1 MFLIE
6 HEGKAIL
13 ARRGIAIPRGI
24 LIDGTGTGTGTG
36 AVPDADRFA
45 VKAQLAA
52 GGRGKAGLVQIV
64 DAAPLDATVGEIQS
78 MMRAQGAA
86 PLVRVEEA
94 LAIGAEWYMA
104 CRVDDLTQRI
114 EWLFSP
120 AGGVDVEQQSDS
132 ITRVHV
138 SPTRRAYP
146 QDFIVALRAA
156 GVEPAVLAA
165 AARLAASLCR
175 AVVEEDAELIE
186 INPLAKLT
194 DGRLVALDAKV
205 IVDDSARSRHPEWN
219 ALHSARLAA
228 GEQTELERQASARGF
243 QFVDMPGDVAILTGG
258 AGQGMLLADMVSD
271 LGWRPANFADSSGG
285 GSSDTVRALVELV
298 FERARRDDV
307 RAILGY
313 FVTSATP
320 IERVVE
326 GLTRALQR
334 CPPPKPLALGLFS
347 SGAAVANMSV
357 AQAHAAMAGAGFP
370 CVSTPE
376 EALERLAAM
385 LGGSP
390 QEGAMGG

>member
-13 ARRGIAIPRGI
+13 ARHGIAIPRGF
-24 LIDGTGTGTGTG
+24 LIDGPRTD
-36 AVPDADRFA
+36 AAPPADRLA

-52 GGRGKAGLVQIV
+52 GGRGKAGLVRVV
-64 DAAPLDATVGEIQS
+64 DATQLDATVAEIQS
-78 MMRAQGAA
+78 LMRAQHAA

-94 LAIGAEWYMA
+94 LSIGAEWYMA
-104 CRVDDLTQRI
+104 CRVDDINQRV

-120 AGGVDVEQQSDS
+120 AGGVDIEQQSGS
-132 ITRVHV
+132 ITRLQV
-138 SPTRRAYP
+138 SPTRDAYP

-156 GVEPAVLAA
+156 GVEPAALAA
-165 AARLAASLCR
+165 TARVAARLCR
-175 AVVEEDAELIE
+175 VLVDEDAELIE
-186 INPLAKLT
+186 INPLARLT
-194 DGRLVALDAKV
+194 DGRLVALDAKI
-205 IVDDSARSRHPEWN
+205 IVDDSARSRHPEWQGLRS
-219 ALHSARLAA
+219 ALLAA
-228 GEQTELERQASARGF
+228 GAQTELERQASARGF
-243 QFVDMPGDVAILTGG
+243 QFVDMPGDIAVLTGG
-258 AGQGMLLADMVSD
+258 AGQGMLLSDMVYD

-285 GSSDTVRALVELV
+285 GSSDTVRDLVELV

-307 RAILGY
+307 RGILAY

-326 GLTRALQR
+326 GLTQALLH

-357 AQAHAAMAGAGFP
+357 AQAHATMASAGFP

-376 EALERLAAM
+376 EALEQLAAM
-385 LGGSP
+385 LGGTPRQSG
-390 QEGAMGG
+390 QFRAV